1 MSTRNF
7 VPRSG
12 SEGQLGTQDKPWG
25 VVVADI
31 GHFATLSGSI
41 SGSQYSTGSFGRL
54 HVAGNSNINGDVTI
68 GGNINIGDAD
78 TDSLTIA
85 ADLTSNLVPNID
97 STFDIGTSAKNWKV
111 GHIEQISSTNITA
124 SSDISSSGNI
134 FGTNLLADSSSF
146 STRITT
152 DSSSIS
158 TRLTTE
164 EANVDALQSDSASFS
179 TRITNFSTGNVNLV
193 SGSVVSTGSFGHG
206 HIDNQLG
213 VGTQSPDAELHVLG
227 DGVTGAVTST
237 TGTNKGSI
245 HVGGHGN
252 DNKAMITMGNQFSAT
267 TSNPITAIGS
277 HYSGGAGSSLFFGI
291 STSFAS
297 GVNRIPLIIGPQA
310 ADGQVKIESS
320 GVNIVGNL
328 TSTGNVS
335 GSAASTGSFGRLE
348 TAGDIQSDGRIF
360 EQDTSVIDHA
370 TAMAIVFGG

>member
-12 SEGQLGTQDKPWG
+12 SEGQLGTQAKPWG

-41 SGSQYSTGSFGRL
+41 SGSVFSTGSFGRL
-54 HVAGNSNINGDVTI
+54 EIAGDSSLTGDVSI

-85 ADLTSNLVPNID
+85 ADLTSNLVPNAD
-97 STFDIGTSAKNWKV
+97 STFDLG
-111 GHIEQISSTNITA
+111 SSTKYWRNQYIDSIIATGN
-124 SSDISSSGNI
+124 ISSS
-134 FGTNLLADSSSF
+134 
-146 STRITT
+146 
-152 DSSSIS
+152 
-158 TRLTTE
+158 
-164 EANVDALQSDSASFS
+164 
-179 TRITNFSTGNVNLV
+179 V
-193 SGSVVSTGSFGHG
+193 SSTGSFGHG

-252 DNKAMITMGNQFSAT
+252 DNKAMITMGNQFAAT